1 MQEMWVGS
9 LGREDPLEKEMA
21 IYSSVLAWEIPW
33 TEERGGLQSM
43 GSERL
48 GYNWMR
54 AHTHTRRARVT
65 PSSLFVWELVSLI
78 LKVLPPRT
86 LLILGVHLPCRIHC
100 QCHACNP
107 FHLGVYQLPF
117 HCQFL
122 HLFDYIAFLES
133 LESLVGLQR
142 QDGIKPCSTRAT
154 LMATGISV
162 PQLCPLLGGI
172 PLEMRVLHLLLWFP

>member
-1 MQEMWVGS
+1 MGS
-9 LGREDPLEKEMA
+9 LFFFALKARVGLSRWRSGKKSTCQRRRCGWDPWVEK
-21 IYSSVLAWEIPW
+21 IPW
-33 TEERGGLQSM
+33 RKKWQSTPVFLP
-43 GSERL
+43 GKSHGQRSL
-48 GYNWMR
+48 VGYSPWDQKDLDTIER
-54 AHTHTRRARVT
+54 AHTRMLAHTHAHRARVT

-122 HLFDYIAFLES
+122 HLFDYS
-133 LESLVGLQR
+133 LSW
-142 QDGIKPCSTRAT
+142 KPWKSGRLAT
-154 LMATGISV
+154 AG
-162 PQLCPLLGGI
+162 
-172 PLEMRVLHLLLWFP
+172 WN